1 MDLLQGA
8 AIEFEQIGASSIAT
22 RYNLSFLLPVDL
34 DFFQMNWLKIA
45 TAPFFP
51 DFPGAVFELYLVFGN
66 CMINTNSSN
75 NMYNIYSSSIR
86 NTNISCDEARQ

>member
-34 DFFQMNWLKIA
+34 DFFQMN
-45 TAPFFP
+45 
-51 DFPGAVFELYLVFGN
+51 
-66 CMINTNSSN
+66 
-75 NMYNIYSSSIR
+75 
-86 NTNISCDEARQ
+86 